1 MTRFGPS
8 GASARASSAD
18 RRSRIRS
25 AEPGDS
31 APDERPSMAAPASL
45 VVSEVFGPTFQG
57 EGRSLGRRCGFVRL
71 GRCNLACTWCDTKYT
86 WDWSQ
91 YDPSVELRRRTV
103 DEVVADLAAM
113 DVPMVVITGGEP
125 LLQQR
130 AMAALV
136 QQCKERGWRV

>member
-8 GASARASSAD
+8 AASARASSAD
-18 RRSRIRS
+18 RRSRIGS

-71 GRCNLACTWCDTKYT
+71 GRCNLACTWCDTPYT
-86 WDWSQ
+86 WDWDRF
-91 YDPSVELRRRTV
+91 DPAVELQRRTV
-103 DEVVADLAAM
+103 TEIVSALEAM
-113 DVPMVVITGGEP
+113 AIDMVVITGGEP
-125 LLQQR
+125 LLQQSHLGS
-130 AMAALV
+130 LV
-136 QQCKERGWRV
+136 TEAKQPG